1 MAFFKER
8 ELGKLTDLTSKEFV
22 QRWQGIEKKLSSKDT
37 ITIANT
43 GLVNSGKSSL
53 FNALLD
59 AFEEERFPVGAIR
72 TTKQGDKESLLDGVD
87 IMDTP
92 GIDATDEDDDVA
104 YRTLM
109 EADLIVATHNI
120 KMGMLNKSEYEW
132 LSHLAKK
139 IEKKEIIRRLIF
151 VCTWIDERQRQE
163 DYQSAIEETKRQ
175 VFEAVG
181 VEIPFWEVSAKRYF
195 TAHQKGNEALAQAS
209 KIPQFKG
216 FLLERASEAR
226 KIVAEQRKKELHA
239 LCSETM
245 QILRLD
251 RAKLQV
257 DIDKKRRAIQKQY
270 APVYQNW
277 KKILE
282 NFSYKRKLVEEK
294 LNELKSENT
303 DSSLHG
309 FINKIHEM

>member
-151 VCTWIDERQRQE
+151 VCTWYDE
-163 DYQSAIEETKRQ
+163 
-175 VFEAVG
+175 
-181 VEIPFWEVSAKRYF
+181 
-195 TAHQKGNEALAQAS
+195 
-209 KIPQFKG
+209 
-216 FLLERASEAR
+216 
-226 KIVAEQRKKELHA
+226 
-239 LCSETM
+239 
-245 QILRLD
+245 
-251 RAKLQV
+251 
-257 DIDKKRRAIQKQY
+257 
-270 APVYQNW
+270 
-277 KKILE
+277 
-282 NFSYKRKLVEEK
+282 
-294 LNELKSENT
+294 
-303 DSSLHG
+303 
-309 FINKIHEM
+309 